1 MSRYKY
7 HHRRVHVVSMNTTE
21 SHLTLG
27 EKGKGEQSLSNSC
40 EEDSR
45 LSIDLD
51 FMLTLNVSY
60 AGL

>member
-1 MSRYKY
+1 MGWYKY
-7 HHRRVHVVSMNTTE
+7 HQRVVFMNTTE

-27 EKGKGEQSLSNSC
+27 KKGKGEHSLSNNC
-40 EEDSR
+40 EEDFR